1 MKFEQCLHS
10 GLVGVAGPVLT
21 HRTLTEGTTM
31 IASIQST
38 LDSIPYEVM
47 VGIGV
52 FLIAIGLLAQ
62 IGIVMGWIPLD
73 DENSSWI

>member
-1 MKFEQCLHS
+1 
-10 GLVGVAGPVLT
+10 
-21 HRTLTEGTTM
+21 M